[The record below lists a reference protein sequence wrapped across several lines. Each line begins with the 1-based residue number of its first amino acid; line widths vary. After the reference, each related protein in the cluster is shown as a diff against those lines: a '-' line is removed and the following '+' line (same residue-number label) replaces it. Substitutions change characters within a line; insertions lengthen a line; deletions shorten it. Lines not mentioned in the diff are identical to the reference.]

1 MKYLLTIFQE
11 KAEYKPII
19 LAGLAFLAVILLG
32 FYIYLLNI
40 NVIKVIALK
49 ESLARLEGFQKEYQ
63 AIEQR
68 YLSETKKIG
77 LDYAY
82 ELGFVENSSPK
93 FVVKKTEVAKA
104 KTNKGLNF

>member
-1 MKYLLTIFQE
+1 MKYLMTIFQE
-11 KAEYKPII
+11 KAEYKTFI
-19 LAGLAFLAVILLG
+19 LTGFAFLTVFLIG

-49 ESLARLEGFQKEYQ
+49 ESLARLEDFKKGYQSVEQK
-63 AIEQR
+63 

-93 FVVKKTEVAKA
+93 FVVKKTDVAQA
-104 KTNKGLNF
+104 RTNKGLNF